1 MEKTF
6 TAFEDLATGTKEY
19 INVRLERIKLSTAD
33 KVSKMAA
40 NFVAA
45 IFIML
50 AVALCVIFLG
60 ISLGFYLGSV
70 LGSNWFG
77 FLIVAGIYFIKI
89 FLIVLLKERIIRIPV
104 MNAILKQLTFSD
116 DEQD

>member
-6 TAFEDLATGTKEY
+6 TAFENLATGTKEY

-33 KVSKMAA
+33 KVSKIVA

-50 AVALCVIFLG
+50 AVSLFVIFLG
-60 ISLGFYLGSV
+60 ISLGFYLGNV
-70 LGSNWFG
+70 LGSNWLG

-89 FLIVLLKERIIRIPV
+89 FLILLLKEKLIRIPV
-104 MNAILKQLTFSD
+104 MNAIIKQLTFSD
-116 DEQD
+116 HDQD